1 MEDLEK
7 QDDIALEEQETPEQ
21 AASET
26 VDTSDEFSLE
36 AIMREFGGEEE
47 TVTEKTPEE
56 YLSAAEEE
64 ALKEYTPE
72 VQLSKKETTPAVDPD
87 VLAGG
92 TIRFDAISDVKGTV
106 RNAAPIDDEEDD
118 TPVLPQEPEETTEPY
133 SESWEPEYEQPIAE
147 YIPPNP
153 IPFRPRSRLRE
164 LKKKLVE
171 GPERLYYDMA
181 EKGFGRVQLAMLVS
195 TLLVLLC
202 TATTIL
208 LALDMVPDNRMRL
221 MVFVQFWAMLLSAL
235 LGCGR
240 LIDGA
245 ADLVKGK
252 ISLNTMLV
260 FTFLLC
266 CVDGILCL
274 KQVRIPCCAA
284 FSLQVTMS
292 QWNEYHKRYIR
303 MGKLDTMRKATRLD
317 SLTAVEDYHDG
328 NKGLIRGEGQVE
340 DFMQTLDQPCWLD
353 KVVRIYTI
361 AAMAAA
367 VTVGVGSGILHG
379 WQTGVHVAAVTTLAA
394 LPASMFITLSRPMAL
409 LERRLHSLGTVLCGW
424 RGVEGLSGKAEFPL
438 DNNDLFPVGSVKLNG
453 VKFFGNR
460 QPDDV
465 VAYATAL
472 VCRNGGAMEYLFT
485 HLLDSRN
492 GMHYEAEEFRFY
504 EEGGI
509 GGVVQ
514 GEPVLAGSIR
524 FLESMGVEIPK
535 GVSIDQAVCV
545 AIDGELC
552 GLFAIAYGKDRDC
565 DAGVATLSTY
575 SRLKSVIVTDDFM
588 VTEDFI
594 AERFHVKTKRFV
606 FPEREVRAELRD
618 RKPEPDEIAHALV
631 TGTGLAPFAYAV
643 TGARA
648 VKSASVAGLI
658 VHMVGGA
665 LGILMMLVLGY
676 LGATELLTPVSMF
689 LYELV
694 WFIPGLLITEWAR
707 SI

>member
-1 MEDLEK
+1 MEDMEK
-7 QDDIALEEQETPEQ
+7 QDDLILDEEEALKQEVAE
-21 AASET
+21 ASGE
-26 VDTSDEFSLE
+26 DEFSLE

-56 YLSAAEEE
+56 FLSAAEEE

-72 VQLSKKETTPAVDPD
+72 VQLHTQQPDPEAD
-87 VLAGG
+87 PEVIAGG
-92 TIRFDAISDVKGTV
+92 TIRFEAISDVKGTV
-106 RNAAPIDDEEDD
+106 RNAVTIDDEEEED
-118 TPVLPQEPEETTEPY
+118 TPVLPSQPEETTEPY

-181 EKGFGRVQLAMLVS
+181 EKGFVRVQLGMLLS
-195 TLLVLLC
+195 FLLVILC
-202 TATTIL
+202 AVTTVL
-208 LALDMVPDNRMRL
+208 FALDMIPESRIRL
-221 MVFVQFWAMLLSAL
+221 MVFIQFWAMLLSAL

-240 LIDGA
+240 LIDGVS
-245 ADLVKGK
+245 DLFRGK
-252 ISLNTMLV
+252 VSLNTMLV

-266 CVDGILCL
+266 CVDGVLCL

-284 FSLQVTMS
+284 FSLQVAMS
-292 QWNEYHKRYIR
+292 MWNEYHKRYIR

-317 SLTAVEDYHDG
+317 SLTAVEDYHEG
-328 NKGLIRGEGQVE
+328 SKGLLRGEGQVE
-340 DFMQTLDQPCWLD
+340 DFMDTLDQPSRPE
-353 KVVRIYTI
+353 KITRIYAI
-361 AAMAAA
+361 AAMGVTLAVGLAA
-367 VTVGVGSGILHG
+367 GVLHG
-379 WQTGVHVAAVTTLAA
+379 WQTGIHVAAVTALAA
-394 LPASMFITLSRPMAL
+394 LPASMFVTLSRPMAL
-409 LERRLHSLGTVLCGW
+409 LERRLHNLGTVLCGW

-438 DNNDLFPVGSVKLNG
+438 DNDDLFPVGSVKLNG

-472 VCRNGGAMEYLFT
+472 VSRNGGAMEYLFT

-492 GMHYEAEEFRFY
+492 GIHYEAQEFRFY

-509 GGVVQ
+509 GGVVC

-524 FLESMGVEIPK
+524 FLENMGVEIPK

-588 VTEDFI
+588 VTEEFI
-594 AERFHVKTKRFV
+594 ADRFRVKTKRFL
-606 FPEREVRAELRD
+606 FPDRDMRAQLRE
-618 RKPEPDEIAHALV
+618 RKPEPGETAHALI
-631 TGTGLAPFAYAV
+631 TSTGLAPFAYAV

-648 VKSASVAGLI
+648 VKSASYAGTI
-658 VHMVGGA
+658 VHMAGGT
-665 LGILMMLVLGY
+665 LGILMMLALGI
-676 LGATELLTPVSMF
+676 LGATELLTPISMF

-694 WFIPGLLITEWAR
+694 WLIPGLLITEWTR